1 MDIKTAAIC
10 LAIKNPGTCSTW
22 IKLCNAL
29 DVPVWEI
36 NGSGTENTMPKVPC
50 ALIITDDIR
59 AFDTFLAPSK
69 TGLDQGSEPY
79 KILLDNDPANS
90 LPGILKVHPN
100 GSDNNTAI
108 IKMAYD
114 SFVYHLEKIQSPE
127 KGGIRY
133 PDFIDQGTK
142 VFFDQFLF
150 GIVVVQD
157 HHIRLLNDKARDLLD
172 IAPDFPVKDLV
183 LWDFIPADKSDIF
196 QKIMDDII
204 SEKLSAKIYS
214 IPVVTPKKERLILQ
228 AWLSRVG
235 FNGAPALML
244 FLTDMGEL
252 FEARKRGRKYEVEY
266 FRIHKM
272 AMVGKLAAGLA
283 HNLNTPVS
291 IIQGNA
297 ELLELKYPESRE
309 IQMILKQTAR
319 LGREIHLLGIRGN
332 KDLSTSEEEIDLN
345 ELIRNEMDFLNANLY
360 FKHYVKCQQDLDM
373 ELPHIFGL
381 YSDFSQV
388 LAEIIENGIDAMF
401 GLENRLLIVKTRGKD
416 EMVHLSISDSG
427 KGIDKNS
434 LSYLF
439 NPFYTTKTSP
449 DEITS
454 DPNEPRGTGLGLS
467 MVQSIINKYHGTVK
481 VDSTPG
487 KGTVFEII
495 LPGFTSKRN
504 INYDNN

>member
-10 LAIKNPGTCSTW
+10 LAIKNPGTYSTW

-29 DVPVWEI
+29 DVPIWEI
-36 NGSGTENTMPKVPC
+36 NGSGAENPMPKFPC
-50 ALIITDDIR
+50 ALIITDDVR
-59 AFDTFLAPSK
+59 MFETFYALSK
-69 TGLDQGSEPY
+69 KGLDQKNEPY
-79 KILLDNDPANS
+79 KILLDNDPDTS

-100 GSDNNTAI
+100 GSGNNTTI
-108 IKMAYD
+108 IKMAYE
-114 SFVYHLEKIQSPE
+114 SFVYHYDKTHSAEKDS
-127 KGGIRY
+127 IRY
-133 PDFIDQGTK
+133 SDFIDLGTK

-157 HHIRLLNDKARDLLD
+157 HQIRLLNDKARDLLD
-172 IAPDFPVKDLV
+172 IAPDFPAKDLV
-183 LWDFIPADKSDIF
+183 LWDFIPTGKSDIF

-204 SEKLSAKIYS
+204 SEKSSAKIFS
-214 IPVVTPKKERLILQ
+214 MSVVTSKKEKLILQ
-228 AWLSRVG
+228 AWLSRIG
-235 FNGAPALML
+235 FNKAPALML
-244 FLTDMGEL
+244 FLTDLGEL

-272 AMVGKLAAGLA
+272 AMVGKLASGLA

-319 LGREIHLLGIRGN
+319 LSREIHLLGLRGN

-388 LAEIIENGIDAMF
+388 LSEIIENGIDAMY
-401 GLENRLLIVKTRGKD
+401 GLEKRVLIVRTRGKN
-416 EMVHLSISDSG
+416 ERVLLSIRDSG
-427 KGIDKNS
+427 KGIDKKS
-434 LSYLF
+434 LLHIF
-439 NPFYTTKTSP
+439 NPFYTTKISP
-449 DEITS
+449 DEKTS

-487 KGTVFEII
+487 KGTAFEII
-495 LPGFTSKRN
+495 LPGITSKRN